1 MKTTTKIIGLI
12 VLGAAGAGFFFWRD
26 QNKEVVVPTTENE
39 NTTGAT
45 TTSSNTPT
53 NTGTVVNASK
63 YKDGVYTTT
72 AKYNTPAGLE
82 SLGVT
87 ISLADDKITTAEVV
101 NKGADKTSKSM
112 QDRFIGGY
120 TSKVVGQDIDGLKL
134 GVTSGASLTTGGFN
148 SALATIRAQALN

>member
-1 MKTTTKIIGLI
+1 MGLI
-12 VLGAAGAGFFFWRD
+12 VLASAGVGFFFLRN
-26 QNKEVVVPTTENE
+26 QNKVATKPETTVG
-39 NTTGAT
+39 NTDTGKTIAT
-45 TTSSNTPT
+45 TSNT
-53 NTGTVVNASK
+53 NTGTIVKTSK

-87 ISLADDKITTAEVV
+87 ISISNDQITTAEVV

-120 TSKVVGQDIDGLKL
+120 TAKVVGQDIDGLKL